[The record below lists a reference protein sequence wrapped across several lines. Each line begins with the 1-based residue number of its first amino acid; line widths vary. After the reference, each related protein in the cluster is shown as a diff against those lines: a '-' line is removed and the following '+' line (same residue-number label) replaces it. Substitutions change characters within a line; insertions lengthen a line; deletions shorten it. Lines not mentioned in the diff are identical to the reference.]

1 MKKYYLFSER
11 GTTERFF
18 CGNIYEALPGDKIKI
33 DGELISFEF
42 AEEIERCKSFATRKE
57 ANDYSRAEDEAM
69 EESNN
74 YANRAMRDEEI
85 FGMEGVDNCLNDY

>member
-1 MKKYYLFSER
+1 MGKFFLFTER
-11 GTTERFF
+11 GTTGRFY
-18 CGNIYEALPGDKIKI
+18 CGNIYEALPTDEIRV

-42 AEEIERCKSFATRKE
+42 AEEIERCKSFSTRKE
-57 ANDYSRAEDEAM
+57 ANDFSRSEDEAM

-85 FGMEGVDNCLNDY
+85 FGMEGVDNCLNG